1 MNTSVEDFVRMEN
14 ITKDFPSVRALD
26 DVSICFKAGEIH
38 AIVGENGAGKST
50 LIKILMGAY
59 QMTSGEIYVEGQKVH
74 MSDPIKSRDLGMS
87 AVYQDVTLASHL
99 TVAEN
104 FFLGNI
110 PKTKL
115 GMVNWRYMK
124 ETTQRVLDSLDIKV
138 DANALVSDLPVAKQ
152 EMVVIAKKYFDNS
165 RLIIFDEPT
174 ALLANEEVQDL
185 FDIIRYLKNEG
196 AAVVYISHRLEEIF
210 QLCDVV
216 TILKDGKWVDTLS
229 VETTNEDDLVR
240 KMVGR
245 KIEDMYSIQHFSPGE
260 TVLEVRGLERK
271 GKFKDISFKIQ
282 QGEILG
288 FFGLVGSG
296 RTEIMRAI
304 FGADN
309 YDAGKILLYGKE
321 TRIKDPNDAI
331 RQNIGFLPED
341 RKNQGLTL
349 ETSVKENIN
358 LASYRDISNFG
369 LIKLN
374 KEKKNAIEYIKK
386 LRIVTPGISQKLMN
400 LSGGNQQKVVIGKW
414 LCKDSCIFIF
424 DEPTVGIDVG
434 AKREIY
440 KLLEELLEAG
450 NAVIIV
456 SSYLPEIMGI
466 ADRIAVICEGKLVT
480 TVDSGDYDEEELL
493 KFASGIK

>member
-1 MNTSVEDFVRMEN
+1 
-14 ITKDFPSVRALD
+14 
-26 DVSICFKAGEIH
+26 
-38 AIVGENGAGKST
+38 
-50 LIKILMGAY
+50 
-59 QMTSGEIYVEGQKVH
+59 
-74 MSDPIKSRDLGMS
+74 
-87 AVYQDVTLASHL
+87 
-99 TVAEN
+99 
-104 FFLGNI
+104 
-110 PKTKL
+110 
-115 GMVNWRYMK
+115 
-124 ETTQRVLDSLDIKV
+124 
-138 DANALVSDLPVAKQ
+138 
-152 EMVVIAKKYFDNS
+152 
-165 RLIIFDEPT
+165 
-174 ALLANEEVQDL
+174 
-185 FDIIRYLKNEG
+185 
-196 AAVVYISHRLEEIF
+196 
-210 QLCDVV
+210 
-216 TILKDGKWVDTLS
+216 
-229 VETTNEDDLVR
+229 
-240 KMVGR
+240 
-245 KIEDMYSIQHFSPGE
+245 
-260 TVLEVRGLERK
+260 
-271 GKFKDISFKIQ
+271 
-282 QGEILG
+282 
-288 FFGLVGSG
+288 
-296 RTEIMRAI
+296 MRAI